1 MQQAAS
7 WRRSRG
13 EHRSQMCRSVQLSSS
28 KIGVQLG
35 RCMPDPA
42 PGTTVQDEG
51 GQVLVA
57 VARGARDRGRG
68 GRSLPP
74 PTPPK
79 QPVRPSRPKDQSLAM
94 ASPFPHPRQRPAH
107 RCSRNEEV
115 PPFYKLVAACRSPL
129 KRVCNPRGQGAM
141 KLGGAPEVPTIKST
155 GELASTTP
163 WAATV
168 GPTRELFPCPGRRP
182 GKAPA
187 PHRDPGQ
194 KVFQGGDAGVWA
206 TVRDMAV
213 CIPDL
218 PKKRGV
224 LPRYVGLLQ
233 YEHVQ
238 GGRVTEP
245 DVPNKKSTPV
255 EATKGREAPV
265 HKKSWEAT
273 RDASPR

>member
-1 MQQAAS
+1 
-7 WRRSRG
+7 
-13 EHRSQMCRSVQLSSS
+13 MCRSVQLSSS

-57 VARGARDRGRG
+57 VARGARDRGHG

-141 KLGGAPEVPTIKST
+141 KSGVPLKSRRSNLQENWPLQHH
-155 GELASTTP
+155 GRP
-163 WAATV
+163 RW
-168 GPTRELFPCPGRRP
+168 GPPGSCSHALVA
-182 GKAPA
+182 APA
-187 PHRDPGQ
+187 
-194 KVFQGGDAGVWA
+194 
-206 TVRDMAV
+206 
-213 CIPDL
+213 
-218 PKKRGV
+218 KRRRLTGTQV
-224 LPRYVGLLQ
+224 
-233 YEHVQ
+233 
-238 GGRVTEP
+238 
-245 DVPNKKSTPV
+245 KKSSRV
-255 EATKGREAPV
+255 GIVRMLEYGRLSEIWPFAYQISQ
-265 HKKSWEAT
+265 KSEV
-273 RDASPR
+273 SFHVM